1 MGTFTVLMVLL
12 RVNYLVNSVRLPNF
26 AEELFKE
33 TYMSKTKME
42 KQNQIADDNTINK
55 LQDFIKSKKKQN
67 LVMKKMI
74 QEINKKSKN
83 LSLESGQMFRNTSS
97 Q

>member
-1 MGTFTVLMVLL
+1 MGAFNVLMVLL
-12 RVNYLVNSVRLPNF
+12 RVNYLHNSDRVSNF

-33 TYMSKTKME
+33 TNMSKMKMD
-42 KQNQIADDNTINK
+42 KQNQTADDNTINK

-67 LVMKKMI
+67 QVMKKMI

-83 LSLESGQMFRNTSS
+83 SKP
-97 Q
+97 

>member
-1 MGTFTVLMVLL
+1 MGAFTALMVLL
-12 RVNYLVNSVRLPNF
+12 MVNYLVNSVRLSNF

-33 TYMSKTKME
+33 TNMSKME
-42 KQNQIADDNTINK
+42 MDKQNQTAEDSTINR

-83 LSLESGQMFRNTSS
+83 LSLESGQIFRNSS
-97 Q
+97 DQ